1 MALGKFSSHVT
12 LVPRRMICTQDKSV
26 PLLFEVY
33 LDDQICEGGEWKI
46 QLEGKSKGG
55 VSIKESWSMS
65 LGRLYLPHDKIWE
78 YLQICPELQLSLR
91 APGVG
96 WEIGASFLEL
106 DRLYRTTVF
115 RQGLNNL
122 AEFIFHFDLNNGSEV
137 SISIESFS
145 VNEDWEIISNVE
157 ELSAVIE
164 EPKLRIAIN
173 LPNKPYIGSRI
184 VIEGTGNSSATLLDY
199 KEPLILLSEKP
210 VPIEQYWGKGRSNV
224 TLYSYQLTDEGPKF
238 MKKPN
243 VQKKYLRKMPTWLDS
258 LQLTLAEANVI
269 SIHHG
274 QTSLINHLQLKF
286 ISPNANLESL
296 HKNEFLSE
304 INKDL
309 NVKGSNLG
317 SWKLNYS
324 DNMLECK
331 IKLNSN
337 SIQKIKGKYFTLR
350 FNEKIIDIGS
360 LKSAFT
366 NLEIPTPKT
375 RLEKLN
381 EKTIRL
387 LFIDGPLSKDLVLHV
402 KGEFF
407 HSGSFELVNEFFCP
421 ECRAMLDPI
430 LVRHYNKCYKCD
442 FDGNKNRQEAIDYE
456 SSVDGSSVVMHLQKD
471 FSRIILH
478 WKQENAAKTSFLNLK
493 NGGG

>member
-1 MALGKFSSHVT
+1 MPA
-12 LVPRRMICTQDKSV
+12 R
-26 PLLFEVY
+26 
-33 LDDQICEGGEWKI
+33 
-46 QLEGKSKGG
+46 LE
-55 VSIKESWSMS
+55 
-65 LGRLYLPHDKIWE
+65 
-78 YLQICPELQLSLR
+78 
-91 APGVG
+91 
-96 WEIGASFLEL
+96 
-106 DRLYRTTVF
+106 
-115 RQGLNNL
+115 
-122 AEFIFHFDLNNGSEV
+122 
-137 SISIESFS
+137 
-145 VNEDWEIISNVE
+145 
-157 ELSAVIE
+157 
-164 EPKLRIAIN
+164 
-173 LPNKPYIGSRI
+173 
-184 VIEGTGNSSATLLDY
+184 
-199 KEPLILLSEKP
+199 
-210 VPIEQYWGKGRSNV
+210 
-224 TLYSYQLTDEGPKF
+224 
-238 MKKPN
+238 
-243 VQKKYLRKMPTWLDS
+243 S
-258 LQLTLAEANVI
+258 LQLKLVEANVN
-269 SIHHG
+269 SFHHN
-274 QTSLINHLQLKF
+274 QTSIISQLQLKF
-286 ISPNANLESL
+286 ISSNANLESL
-296 HKNEFLSE
+296 YKNEFLSS

-309 NVKGSNLG
+309 FVKGSNLG

-331 IKLNSN
+331 IKLNPD
-337 SIQKIKGKYFTLR
+337 SIKKIRDEYFELTFDGKEIET
-350 FNEKIIDIGS
+350 GG

-421 ECRAMLDPI
+421 ECKAMLDPI